1 MPVLKN
7 PKYEKFAQEVAKG
20 KGIEEAYR
28 LAGYEK
34 PHRQNAHRLM
44 TNDDIK
50 ARVAEIQGRAA
61 ERAEITAQM
70 VIEELA
76 KIGFANMLDYIRP
89 TDEGDAYVDLSQLT
103 REQAAAISEV
113 TVEDF
118 KGGRGEDAREVRKI
132 KFKLCDKRAALVDIA
147 KISGFI
153 IDRQDHTSSDGSM
166 TPPTRI
172 ELVPLKGNGD
182 GTN

>member
-1 MPVLKN
+1 MPILKN

-61 ERAEITAQM
+61 EKAVVTVTMITERLLDIAENCDG
-70 VIEELA
+70 L
-76 KIGFANMLDYIRP
+76 GR
-89 TDEGDAYVDLSQLT
+89 DEGNVKAFGVARQAYVDV
-103 REQAAAISEV
+103 A
-113 TVEDF
+113 
-118 KGGRGEDAREVRKI
+118 
-132 KFKLCDKRAALVDIA
+132 KLNGL
-147 KISGFI
+147 I